1 MRSRLN
7 KIAICLAI
15 FGFSFLFFEILPIS
29 AQNSANRY
37 ALVIGNA
44 NYSKLPKLRNSVN
57 DASDMADLLKE
68 LDWNVTVLLD
78 ADLPKMEEA
87 VLRLGNNVSTSPSAV
102 GLFYYAGHGVQANG
116 VNYLIPADADI
127 SGETFL
133 KTKSLSVQSVLDE
146 LQKARNNLNIIIL
159 DACRDNP
166 FS

>member
-15 FGFSFLFFEILPIS
+15 FGLSFLFFGILPIS

-78 ADLPKMEEA
+78 ADLPKME
-87 VLRLGNNVSTSPSAV
+87 RLYFAWVIMYP
-102 GLFYYAGHGVQANG
+102 LLQALLAYFITL
-116 VNYLIPADADI
+116 VM
-127 SGETFL
+127 EFRQT
-133 KTKSLSVQSVLDE
+133 E
-146 LQKARNNLNIIIL
+146 
-159 DACRDNP
+159 
-166 FS
+166 